1 MIPNALPNTP
11 VHFDALGSA
20 SLSSGLR
27 ALLAAAD
34 LTVSERPEAA
44 SVVIT
49 SSLERARAR
58 GASERVVVLVGGKLR
73 DEHAAAL
80 RGDPPALLMACREA
94 SGLPSA
100 WEVRALSCL
109 LRRLPLMPVTPPPN
123 RMRVSSMEEIR
134 AAADLAGKLAREAG
148 AGRAASDRATDV
160 MHELT
165 ANALLDAPIGPD
177 GTPKYAFRRGPE
189 LKVASEDACDVS
201 LVAREGRLFLSAIDL
216 FGRLTPAPI
225 AAALEGLEQRAKI
238 NDGGGGA
245 GLGMRRILEQSDLL
259 VVRVRPGQACQVLCA
274 VDLGGGERR
283 RAMNPKSVFFWVD
296 RG

>member
-11 VHFDALGSA
+11 VHFDALAPA
-20 SLSSGLR
+20 SLSDGLR
-27 ALLAAAD
+27 ALLAATD

-58 GASERVVVLVGGKLR
+58 GAGERAVVLVEGKLR
-73 DEHAAAL
+73 EEHAAVL
-80 RGDPPALLMACREA
+80 RGEPPALLLACREP

-100 WEVRALSCL
+100 WEARALSCL
-109 LRRLPLMPVTPPPN
+109 LRRMPLMPVTPPPN

-148 AGRAASDRATDV
+148 AARAAADRAMDV
-160 MHELT
+160 MHELA
-165 ANALLDAPIGPD
+165 ANALLDAPIGSD

-189 LKVASEDACDVS
+189 LQIAPEDACDVS
-201 LVAREGRLFLSAIDL
+201 LVAQEGRLFVSAIDL
-216 FGRLTPAPI
+216 FGRLTSAPI
-225 AAALEGLEQRAKI
+225 AAAVEGLEQRAKV
-238 NDGGGGA
+238 NAGGGGA

-274 VDLGGGERR
+274 VDLGSERR

-296 RG
+296 